1 MRNKLNFL
9 HVDIQFHVPK
19 CVFIFKNSSLKLLVT
34 CSPIFAADT
43 KINFDWNFE
52 APLTKTR
59 RKYL

>member
-9 HVDIQFHVPK
+9 YVDIQFHVPK
-19 CVFIFKNSSLKLLVT
+19 YVFIFKNISLKLLVT
-34 CSPIFAADT
+34 CLPIFAADT

-52 APLTKTR
+52 VTLTKMR

>member
-9 HVDIQFHVPK
+9 YVDIQFHVPK

-34 CSPIFAADT
+34 CLPIFAEDT

-52 APLTKTR
+52 VTLTKTR